1 MKGVEVTLCYLIG
14 NRDVLPTDIYFLMK
28 EDDVSHINVF
38 SGVPS

>member
-1 MKGVEVTLCYLIG
+1 MDTQKLI
-14 NRDVLPTDIYFLMK
+14 NDQNVLPTDIYFLMK